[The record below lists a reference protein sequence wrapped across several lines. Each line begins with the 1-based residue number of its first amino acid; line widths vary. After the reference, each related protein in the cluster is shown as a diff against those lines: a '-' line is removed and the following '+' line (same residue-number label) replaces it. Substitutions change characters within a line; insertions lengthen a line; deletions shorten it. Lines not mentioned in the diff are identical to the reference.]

1 VLKKFK
7 KYSELHFNLYS
18 KRIEAEKMKSF
29 IFFDKLMRFFEKYVT
44 ITLMVFICFL
54 LLLQTFTR
62 YVLNNPLSWPEEI
75 LRFSFVS
82 MIYLAISY
90 AASLDAHIRIEMHIR
105 LLSLKWQTIIFS
117 IGDLMWIA
125 FNIVVVIEGIK
136 VVRTLFINPYISP
149 VLQISMAYVYCV
161 IPFAFTLATIR
172 ILQHFYLRIK
182 KLIET

>member
-1 VLKKFK
+1 
-7 KYSELHFNLYS
+7 
-18 KRIEAEKMKSF
+18 
-29 IFFDKLMRFFEKYVT
+29 
-44 ITLMVFICFL
+44 
-54 LLLQTFTR
+54 
-62 YVLNNPLSWPEEI
+62 
-75 LRFSFVS
+75 
-82 MIYLAISY
+82 
-90 AASLDAHIRIEMHIR
+90 
-105 LLSLKWQTIIFS
+105 
-117 IGDLMWIA
+117 MWIA